1 MENLLKKKEFEENV
15 EDENVEL
22 DQNESDYKEQ
32 SSDYQEPTW
41 DEEHEDVPDVVDGGK
56 VELEVKDESVE
67 DESIKDKPI
76 EGEPIEPEPEVQNQ
90 PQEKMLTQS
99 QVNELVGRARQ
110 EGRMSAVKELVDR
123 YGVSNENELNDVFG
137 RGQAY
142 DSLNDD
148 FANTNRLY
156 NEVMA
161 ENALLKSQVD
171 MNRWEDIK
179 LILGGKGLDITVE
192 NIEALLPSHPEW
204 KSLKEDVE
212 AVGMNSVDG
221 VNGVNNVNGANKVKP
236 SILQKL
242 GEDVSPKNEEENE
255 EEKARKLFGF

>member
-56 VELEVKDESVE
+56 VDTELEVNEPVE
-67 DESIKDKPI
+67 GKLD
-76 EGEPIEPEPEVQNQ
+76 EPEVQNQ